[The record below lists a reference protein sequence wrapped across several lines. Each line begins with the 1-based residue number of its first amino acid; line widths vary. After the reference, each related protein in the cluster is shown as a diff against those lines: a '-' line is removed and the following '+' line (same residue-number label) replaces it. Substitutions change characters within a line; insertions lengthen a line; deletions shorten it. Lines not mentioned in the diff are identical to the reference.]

1 LDASRGRLIHFLRAA
16 GLATGCEVVID
27 HNGSMAEIRQNA
39 ALGESHRPGCAVV
52 RFNCPLGGDVANIV
66 LNKYGAIDY
75 EYGIS
80 SASTD
85 FVGLLSTN

>member
-1 LDASRGRLIHFLRAA
+1 MGGGLIHFLRAA

-27 HNGSMAEIRQNA
+27 HNGSMAEIRQNT
-39 ALGESHRPGCAVV
+39 ALGESYRPKGAVG
-52 RFNCPLGGDVANIV
+52 RLNRPLGAEVANIV